1 MVVTDQ
7 NPVEKVKEWLSEAE
21 KLESDANAMSVASV
35 GREGV
40 PSSRIVLL
48 KAIDTGFVF
57 YTNLNSRKGREIGMN
72 PFVALCFHWKSTARQ
87 VRVEGNADRVTT
99 EEADEYFR
107 SRERESQL
115 AAWASVQSSSLES
128 RKELEDKVELYRL
141 KFEGKPVARP
151 DYWSG
156 FRVIPY
162 AIEFWDKKPCR
173 LHDRVLCRLDA
184 EGRWNYSLLNP

>member
-1 MVVTDQ
+1 MVFTGQ
-7 NPVEKVKEWLSEAE
+7 NPVEKVKEWLAEAE

-48 KAIDTGFVF
+48 KAIDNGFVF
-57 YTNLNSRKGREIGMN
+57 YTNLESRKGREIYMN
-72 PFVALCFHWKSTARQ
+72 PIVALCFHWKSTARQ
-87 VRVEGNADRVTT
+87 VRVEGNADPVTT

-115 AAWASVQSSSLES
+115 AAWASVQSSSLKS
-128 RKELEDKVELYRL
+128 RKELEDKVEMYRL
-141 KFEGKPVARP
+141 KFEGKSVTRP
-151 DYWSG
+151 DHWSG

-162 AIEFWDKKPCR
+162 AIEFWDKKPRR
-173 LHDRVLCRLDA
+173 LHDRVLCNLDA
-184 EGRWNYSLLNP
+184 NGRWNYSLLNP